1 VINLNRS
8 GREARSGSVEL
19 PLSGVMNFRQMG
31 GLEGRDA
38 RRIRPGLFWRSAGL
52 DQPHA
57 EDINQINSLGLKTI
71 VDLRGERERVAFPT
85 HPPLTQ
91 LCDTI
96 WSPSEAE
103 TSQTEAFVLLSKS
116 KDEGMLIDAVA
127 SLYTQIADQY
137 AVHVRMVFAAIASNR
152 VPILVHCAA
161 GKDRTG
167 VVVAIVLETL
177 GVDRSDIMS
186 NYLETNDHLDWDRLS
201 VAAAAGTGVR
211 ENSLDLMTAPALALL
226 KRAHP
231 RFLEAAF
238 SHIDTRYGSVDIY
251 LRQKVG
257 VSSTTIERVRENLLE

>member
-1 VINLNRS
+1 
-8 GREARSGSVEL
+8 
-19 PLSGVMNFRQMG
+19 MNFRQMG
-31 GLEGRDA
+31 GLEGRDG
-38 RRIRPGLFWRSAGL
+38 RRIKPGLFWRSAGL
-52 DQPHA
+52 DQPQP
-57 EDINQINSLGLKTI
+57 EDIDQIKSLNLKTI
-71 VDLRGERERVAFPT
+71 VDLRGQKERGAFPT
-85 HPPLTQ
+85 HPALNR
-91 LCDTI
+91 LCDTM

-103 TSQTEAFVLLSKS
+103 NSKTEAFVLLSKS
-116 KDEGMLIDAVA
+116 GDEGTLIDAIA
-127 SLYTQIADQY
+127 SLYTQIAEQH
-137 AVHVRMVFAAIASNR
+137 AAQVRMVFDAIASNS

-186 NYLETNDHLDWDRLS
+186 SYLETNDHLDWDRLS
-201 VAAAAGTGVR
+201 IAATAGTGVR

-231 RFLEAAF
+231 QFLEAAF
-238 SHIDTRYGSVDIY
+238 SHIDTRYGSVEVY